1 MSLFTCLLG
10 YNVYTIATLTVYMLG
25 WHGAVFVRHGV
36 YIEGVFKFDI
46 LIPQNFPYGN
56 CPVRISVYSNVIFV
70 LHL

>member
-1 MSLFTCLLG
+1 MFIYSYL
-10 YNVYTIATLTVYMLG
+10 YVHWIIAYIRLSVLPLHILG

-56 CPVRISVYSNVIFV
+56 CPVRILIY
-70 LHL
+70 